1 MVTELGIGAM
11 DTPQAAEGRETLIA
25 ALNSGINFIDT
36 AREYQGSEF
45 LIGEAIRA
53 VGARSVCV
61 ASKTFKRTRDGSQYD
76 VDRSKQVLGVDKV
89 HLYQLHDVSSFEVWE
104 EVMGEGGAL
113 EGLKTARFR
122 GLIDYIGISSHR
134 LDVLEEA
141 IGSGEFD
148 TVMLEYSAFFPETKE
163 LARLASDANIGVI
176 AMRPLGG
183 SGRMSS
189 VRARNAEGDSSLTP
203 AMLLRFVLS
212 NSHISVAIPGA
223 RFPDRVH
230 DNVALASSYEPL
242 SRSERKQCED
252 QAGLLYK
259 Q

>member
-25 ALNSGINFIDT
+25 ALNSGISFIDT

-53 VGARSVCV
+53 VGARSVCL

-76 VDRSKQVLGVDKV
+76 VDRSKQVLGVEKV

-113 EGLKTARFR
+113 EGLQTARFR

-176 AMRPLGG
+176 AMRPP
-183 SGRMSS
+183 GR
-189 VRARNAEGDSSLTP
+189 VRKNEQRESKDRGKETAPLHPPCSCASSSLTRTFQW
-203 AMLLRFVLS
+203 L
-212 NSHISVAIPGA
+212 
-223 RFPDRVH
+223 FPVRGS
-230 DNVALASSYEPL
+230 LTGCMTT
-242 SRSERKQCED
+242 SRWPII
-252 QAGLLYK
+252 L
-259 Q
+259 